1 MSTVYNPLKLPE
13 YRKYFKGKKVLVAG
27 AGAVGSALM
36 EFFAKMGV
44 SSDALDFDRFTLEN
58 AAKGSCLVRTPE
70 DTGRNKAECMNL

>member
-44 SSDALDFDRFTLEN
+44 SSDALHRKIQDGIRRN
-58 AAKGSCLVRTPE
+58 ALPPVYSRSSTRAAHPME
-70 DTGRNKAECMNL
+70 